1 MDFHVMAS
9 TPPRDGSP
17 PNPTSK
23 IPAPP
28 PLMGEL
34 PGHMFPDLT
43 PM

>member
-34 PGHMFPDLT
+34 PGHMLPDLT
-43 PM
+43 PT